1 MKFKGEV
8 LDDKVVVWDLEEARA
23 LYGMGF
29 YGKPLGIPK
38 PKPEEFSAPLVL
50 DLMEAYYLVHKGLL
64 RLKLKGRRFG
74 ARRLK
79 KLCEERYFRF
89 GIKYRVYSDLRDRG
103 LVVTPGIKFGCDFA
117 VYERGPG
124 LEHAPYLVTVVG
136 PEDWVTATW
145 IVLTGRLATTVRKR
159 FILAVVGDEINYISF
174 EWWRA

>member
-1 MKFKGEV
+1 M
-8 LDDKVVVWDLEEARA
+8 DDKVVVWDLEEARA

-64 RLKLKGRRFG
+64 GLKLRGRRFG

-79 KLCEERYFRF
+79 ELCEERYFRF